1 MSTRSPMNKRSQAQL
16 QGERTGMARKSS
28 SSAKPARAA
37 ASSVRVQ
44 ASSSQARRKQREQGE
59 DLSGLSRE
67 EKRARKQQRR
77 MQEDRIFTAAQTLM
91 KEDFDY
97 NRYRRAWWVFLAVGI
112 IALVG
117 VWISMAVVNND
128 AAAREVLAVPQMVG
142 IVVAYACIIVG
153 FIFDF
158 IKIRPIRN
166 QCRAIAEGMS
176 EAKLNAVIEKGAA
189 EEDRKKVAKASK
201 KSK

>member
-16 QGERTGMARKSS
+16 QGERTGMARKSA

-37 ASSVRVQ
+37 ASSVRIQ
-44 ASSSQARRKQREQGE
+44 ASSSSARRKQREQGE
-59 DLSGLSRE
+59 DLSNLTRE
-67 EKRARKQQRR
+67 EKHARKQERR
-77 MQEDRIFTAAQTLM
+77 LQEDRIFTAAQTLM

-97 NRYRRAWWVFLAVGI
+97 NRYRKVWWILLGVGI
-112 IALVG
+112 VAIVA
-117 VWISMAVVNND
+117 VWISMIVVNGGQ
-128 AAAREVLAVPQMVG
+128 ASSAQMAVPQMVG
-142 IVVAYACIIVG
+142 IVAAYVCIIVA

-176 EAKLNAVIEKGAA
+176 EAKLNSVIEKGAA

-201 KSK
+201 KK